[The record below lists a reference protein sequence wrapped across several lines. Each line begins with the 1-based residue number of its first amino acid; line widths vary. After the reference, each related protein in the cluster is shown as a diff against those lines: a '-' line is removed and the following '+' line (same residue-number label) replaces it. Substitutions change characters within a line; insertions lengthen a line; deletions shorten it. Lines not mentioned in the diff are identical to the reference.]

1 MNEYVQTSVLNADGD
16 LACFDDL
23 TVEGDKPDFE
33 TLFRYNRFRLRL
45 GVPGSKGNA
54 SGEVVIY
61 PTTLLNVFWAQEGGH
76 AARLGRQ
83 ILRSF
88 STMKGLERHRRR
100 FRASPAASPATL
112 YIETSEFQDG
122 ECTQRGELA
131 YQIEPGKPWL
141 IIVDFFRDGRAGR
154 RPLRCFVVVAAEG
167 AAVFAEGEAA
177 RRLQLAPT
185 LFKSEWDAL
194 EADDAEAFSFAMAR
208 LAGQS
213 IDGCEIRAPGL
224 DRYLGGGRTAT
235 LPPTVA
241 SVGAIKC
248 WHELIAHDNWRG
260 PLFGFA
266 NGVDGN
272 WNFIVEFARHKGPVA
287 RASAWR
293 LAYILWAFKHRY
305 ERECCLEAIDAATM
319 TDFRWF
325 SRGMFGGIMFGGT
338 RFEECFDDTMKIFRD
353 LASDV
358 LGPGQK
364 AYQEILEIVLRNRAL
379 VEEECLENEIASGK
393 ARTETRL

>member
-1 MNEYVQTSVLNADGD
+1 MNEIVKTSVINADGD
-16 LACFDDL
+16 LAYFDDL
-23 TVEGDKPDFE
+23 TVEGDEPDFD
-33 TLFRYNRFRLRL
+33 TLFRHNRFRLRL
-45 GVPGSKGNA
+45 AAPVSRGNA

-61 PTTLLNVFWAQEGGH
+61 PTTILNVFWAQEGGH
-76 AARLGRQ
+76 AARRGRQ

-100 FRASPAASPATL
+100 FRENPAASPATL
-112 YIETSEFQDG
+112 YIETSEFQNG

-167 AAVFAEGEAA
+167 AAVLADGEAA

-194 EADDAEAFSFAMAR
+194 EDDDAEAFSYAMAR

-213 IDGCEIRAPGL
+213 IDGCEIRVPGL
-224 DRYLGGGRTAT
+224 DRSMCGGRTTT
-235 LPPTVA
+235 LPPTIA
-241 SVGAIKC
+241 TLGAIKC
-248 WHELIAHDNWRG
+248 WHELIAYDNWRG

-272 WNFIVEFARHKGPVA
+272 WRLIVQFARHKRSVP
-287 RASAWR
+287 RASAWS
-293 LAYILWAFKHRY
+293 LAYLLWALRHKTEP
-305 ERECCLEAIDAATM
+305 ERCLEAIEAATL
-319 TDFRWF
+319 TDLRW
-325 SRGMFGGIMFGGT
+325 SSGEKW
-338 RFEECFDDTMKIFRD
+338 FEECFDDTMKIFRD
-353 LASDV
+353 MVSQGV
-358 LGPGQK
+358 GQS
-364 AYQEILEIVLRNRAL
+364 AYPEILEIVSRNRAL
-379 VEEECLENEIASGK
+379 VEQEGLENEIASGK
-393 ARTETRL
+393 SRTETRL